1 MLRAAELTA
10 RYSAATFTSRKGFF
24 AMASKKGSNPA
35 DRTFTTSVKLPA
47 ETLGKSVASL
57 NQSLADTLDLYSQLK
72 QAHWNLKGKDFYSLH
87 LLFDEFAG
95 HAEEWVDE
103 IAERVTALGG
113 YATGTVRMSAAGSRL
128 PEYPTDA
135 TTGAEHTKAVVE
147 RLAAYANS
155 VRKAIDDADEMG
167 DMTTADLFTEI
178 SRQAD
183 KDLWF
188 AEAHL
193 QG

>member
-1 MLRAAELTA
+1 MATKKNADPAA
-10 RYSAATFTSRKGFF
+10 
-24 AMASKKGSNPA
+24 
-35 DRTFTTSVKLPA
+35 RTFKTSVKLPA
-47 ETLGKSVASL
+47 ETLTSSVKTL
-57 NQSLADTLDLYSQLK
+57 NQALADTLDLYSQLK

-87 LLFDEFAG
+87 LLFDEFAA
-95 HAEEWVDE
+95 HAEGWVDE

-113 YATGTVRMSAAGSRL
+113 YATGTVRMSAADTSL

-135 TTGAEHTKAVVE
+135 VDGAEHTKAVVE
-147 RLAAYANS
+147 RLGLYANK
-155 VRKAIDDADEMG
+155 VRSAIDSTDEMG

-178 SRQAD
+178 SRQVD